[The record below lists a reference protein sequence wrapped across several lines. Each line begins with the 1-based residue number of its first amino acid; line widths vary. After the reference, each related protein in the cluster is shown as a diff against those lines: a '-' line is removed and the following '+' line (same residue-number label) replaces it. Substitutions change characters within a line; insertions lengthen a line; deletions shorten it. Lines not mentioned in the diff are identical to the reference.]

1 VCKEANDES
10 RPAIQRLVY
19 PQGIQFDGTSFGT
32 AGIASTFN
40 ILGGKKTRNVDM
52 LGHVYALRKLVG
64 HSMGVADAYLD
75 ATVLNLEDAVARI
88 PAIGEQKLAVMEFPR
103 AR

>member
-1 VCKEANDES
+1 
-10 RPAIQRLVY
+10 
-19 PQGIQFDGTSFGT
+19 
-32 AGIASTFN
+32 
-40 ILGGKKTRNVDM
+40 M